1 MKGLVEFSR
10 NLGVIEHREGELSMI
25 FSSRSSIE
33 GQLDASIRELDQLAA
48 LTGFE
53 SRHYSRYPGW
63 NYAPKSPLRDRY
75 LEVYKKI
82 SGKDARV
89 DIIHAGLECGVI
101 SSHLPEMDMIS
112 IGPDMKDIHSPDEAL
127 DLDSVEE
134 FWRILEELI
143 H

>member
-1 MKGLVEFSR
+1 M
-10 NLGVIEHREGELSMI
+10 
-25 FSSRSSIE
+25 
-33 GQLDASIRELDQLAA
+33 
-48 LTGFE
+48 
-53 SRHYSRYPGW
+53 
-63 NYAPKSPLRDRY
+63 
-75 LEVYKKI
+75 
-82 SGKDARV
+82 

-101 SSHLPEMDMIS
+101 SSHLPDMDMIS